1 MEGQFILQI
10 VGITEAVIT
19 KRPSKRFPANDSIA
33 EVYIL
38 SENKEVLAHTPSGGC
53 DGMADTTASVLVAY
67 CPDDHSASTDSAYAT
82 ASASAMKN
90 NITNTIV
97 ENTKHTHTV
106 FLSIQREI
114 TKPDGSINSIEDQE
128 QIIGINPKIAYELIE
143 SAIEK
148 KLISVLPPVKQFKRN
163 IPMVLEGKINSC
175 FSFVGICDDDVP
187 FIMEVFNVPFAEYC
201 NDKNITG
208 TSAADTSTA
217 DTGASAAAIADTITS
232 EAGTSASA
240 AAIADTSASEAGTAE
255 SEEDNY
261 NTKIAYYPEK
271 NSDNTLAIQRI
282 KDLTTIKSESIIR
295 CLLAYVIERTDVD
308 CFNFSTH
315 DPEYRAAVKN
325 AIENGVDIV
334 PLMVSWTKEGIA
346 FFVTDKLPVVYPQ

>member
-208 TSAADTSTA
+208 TSGADTSEAGT
-217 DTGASAAAIADTITS
+217 SAADTS
-232 EAGTSASA
+232 EAGTSASEA
-240 AAIADTSASEAGTAE
+240 GTSEAGTSASTADTSASAAE